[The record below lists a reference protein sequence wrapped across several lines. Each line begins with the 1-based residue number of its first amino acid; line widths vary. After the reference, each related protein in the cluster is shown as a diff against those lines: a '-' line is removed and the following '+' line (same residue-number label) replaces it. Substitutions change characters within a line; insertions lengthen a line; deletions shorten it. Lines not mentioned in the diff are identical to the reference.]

1 MDYKKVKNILK
12 EQKMTYQQLSDISGV
27 SLDTI
32 KGFLSGRRPNPQLS
46 TITKIINALG
56 INSGL
61 ELFGL
66 ENVEPLPNLRPVPL
80 LGTIACGEPILAEE
94 NIEKYVGLPEDIKA
108 DFALR
113 CKGDSMINA
122 RIFDGDLVFIKQQ
135 SEVNNGEIAAVLIDN
150 EATLKRV
157 YKYPSGIELRPENP
171 LFAPINITPEDKI
184 EVRILGKAVSFL
196 SKVV

>member
-1 MDYKKVKNILK
+1 MDIKVIKDELKKRKWTYERLAKEADLSLSAIRKILGGFAQYPRIDTVEKILK
-12 EQKMTYQQLSDISGV
+12 
-27 SLDTI
+27 
-32 KGFLSGRRPNPQLS
+32 
-46 TITKIINALG
+46 ALG
-56 INSGL
+56 LSNSD
-61 ELFGL
+61 LFAIP
-66 ENVEPLPNLRPVPL
+66 EIEPLPNLRPVPL
-80 LGTIACGEPILAEE
+80 LGTIACGEPITAEE
-94 NIEKYVGLPEDIKA
+94 NVEKYVGLPENVNA

-135 SEVNNGEIAAVLIDN
+135 PDVNNGEIAAVLIGN

-157 YKYPSGIELRPENP
+157 YKYQSGIELRAENP
-171 LFAPINITPEDKI
+171 LFAPINISADDNI

>member
-1 MDYKKVKNILK
+1 MDINAIKAELKKRKWNYEKLAKEAGISLSAVSKILGGFAQYPRVDTVEKILK
-12 EQKMTYQQLSDISGV
+12 T
-27 SLDTI
+27 LDM
-32 KGFLSGRRPNPQLS
+32 
-46 TITKIINALG
+46 
-56 INSGL
+56 NSIDFSAIP
-61 ELFGL
+61 EI
-66 ENVEPLPNLRPVPL
+66 EPLPNLRPVPL

-171 LFAPINITPEDKI
+171 LFAPINITPNDKV
-184 EVRILGKAVSFL
+184 EVKILGKAVSFL